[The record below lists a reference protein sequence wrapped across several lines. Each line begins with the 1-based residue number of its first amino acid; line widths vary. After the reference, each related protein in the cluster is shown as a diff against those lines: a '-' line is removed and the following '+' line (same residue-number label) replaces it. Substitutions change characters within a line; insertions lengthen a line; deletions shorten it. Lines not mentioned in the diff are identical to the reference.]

1 MSSTKYAETFVSPL
15 TNVELN
21 RLGKVLRPA
30 KASLF
35 LRIIYKLLAF
45 LSDWTE
51 QSYEAWVRRGRPD
64 IF

>member
-1 MSSTKYAETFVSPL
+1 MSSTKYAETFASPL

-21 RLGKVLRPA
+21 SLGKVLRPA
-30 KASLF
+30 KPSLF
-35 LRIIYKLLAF
+35 LRIFYKMVAF
-45 LSDWTE
+45 LSNWTE